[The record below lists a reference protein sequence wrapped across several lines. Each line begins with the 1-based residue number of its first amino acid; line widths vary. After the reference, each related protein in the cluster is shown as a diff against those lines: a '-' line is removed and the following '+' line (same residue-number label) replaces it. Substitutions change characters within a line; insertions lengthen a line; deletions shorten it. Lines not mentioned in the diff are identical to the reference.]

1 MNRSFLKI
9 LCLLCAALGMAGI
22 TAAAQAQT
30 CQTFS
35 AIPYGTYVDGGGQV
49 QDLLLD
55 LRIPT
60 GAVAPAPLVI
70 WIHGGGWSG
79 GSRTPMPT
87 MVSNLCSRGYAVASI
102 DYRLSGT
109 AIWPAQIQDC
119 KGAIRWLRANAAT
132 YNLDPNRFGVWG
144 SSAGGHLV
152 AHVGASGGAGTVT
165 IGSATVDI
173 EGTTGGNLDQSSRV
187 QAVVDWFGPTDLLQ
201 MRFHPSGISRDD
213 PNSPEGRLIGGAV
226 PDNPDLVATVN
237 PITFLSPDD
246 PPFLLM
252 HGTVDNTV
260 PFAQSELLHRA
271 LLARGLRTT
280 FVPILGAG
288 HGGGDFNSQATM
300 DTINNFFD
308 GNLLNLGTPI
318 VSVVAD
324 GEEIAENAGSS
335 ITFTLS
341 RTGSTAAPL
350 TVRAGLPGPA
360 AVNADYTSSSLQVTI
375 PSGATSGTV
384 TITPNNDGAIEEKEN
399 VVLTLVQST
408 VYRLAAGQTAAVL
421 AITDDESPAGR
432 PVVTVTAT
440 DGVASETGPDAGTFR
455 ITRTGSTAANLQVS
469 IRLTGTATPGM
480 DYTAI
485 PASVTIPSGQAG
497 LDVAVTPVVDNGLET
512 TETAILSINPTAAY
526 AVGTAATAGVRIGER
541 DQASTLPIV
550 STVTIDFQASEPGA
564 NAGAFL
570 VSRTGSTAGG
580 LSANVSP
587 AGTATDG
594 TDYTLLPL
602 SVFFGPGVNRITVPV
617 TPLDDADAEGAET
630 ATLRADPAPAVLVG
644 PAGAPVTI
652 NDNDSP

>member
-1 MNRSFLKI
+1 MNRSFSTI
-9 LCLLCAALGMAGI
+9 LCLLCVALGVAG
-22 TAAAQAQT
+22 AAQAQT

-35 AIPYGTYVDGGGQV
+35 AIPYGTYVDGGGQT

-60 GAVAPAPLVI
+60 GAAAPTPLVI

-79 GSRTPMPT
+79 GTRAMPM

-152 AHVGASGGAGTVT
+152 AHVGTSGGVGTVT
-165 IGSATVDI
+165 IGSATVGI

-187 QAVVDWFGPTDLLQ
+187 QAVVDWYGPTDLLQ
-201 MRFHPSGISRDD
+201 MRFHPSGIPHDD
-213 PNSPEGRLIGGAV
+213 PNSPEGNLLGGAV

-252 HGTVDNTV
+252 HGTVDNSV
-260 PFAQSELLHRA
+260 PFAQSELLYRA
-271 LLARGLRTT
+271 LLARGLRGT

-288 HGGGDFNSQATM
+288 HGGGDFNSQATL
-300 DTINNFFD
+300 DTVNNFWD
-308 GNLLNLGTPI
+308 ANLLNLGTPT
-318 VSVVAD
+318 VSLTVN
-324 GEEIAENAGSS
+324 GEEIAENAGSP

-350 TVRAGLPGPA
+350 TVRTSLSGTAT
-360 AVNADYTSSSLQVTI
+360 VNADFTSSNLQVTI
-375 PSGATSGTV
+375 PIGAMSATV
-384 TITPNNDGAIEEKEN
+384 TVTPNNDGAIEGNEN
-399 VVLTLVQST
+399 VVLTLGQST
-408 VYRLAAGQTAAVL
+408 AYRLAADQTAVSVT
-421 AITDDESPAGR
+421 ITDDESPAGR
-432 PVVTVTAT
+432 PTVTVTAT
-440 DGVASETGPDAGTFR
+440 DGVASETGPDTGTFR

-469 IRLTGTATPGM
+469 VRLTGTATSGV

-485 PASVTIPSGQAG
+485 PTLVTIPSGQAG
-497 LDVAVTPVVDNGLET
+497 VNVTVTPVVDNGLET
-512 TETAILSINPTAAY
+512 TETAIVSINPTAVY
-526 AVGTAATAGVRIGER
+526 VVGAAATASVRIGER

-550 STVTIDFQASEPGA
+550 STVAIDFQASEPGA

-570 VSRTGSTAGG
+570 VTRTGSTAGA
-580 LSANVSP
+580 LSANISP
-587 AGTATDG
+587 AGTATEG
-594 TDYTLLPL
+594 TDYSTLPL
-602 SVFFGPGVNRITVPV
+602 SVFFGPGVNRVTVPV
-617 TPLDDADAEGAET
+617 TPLDDASVEGAET
-630 ATLRADPAPAVLVG
+630 VTLRADPAPAVLVG